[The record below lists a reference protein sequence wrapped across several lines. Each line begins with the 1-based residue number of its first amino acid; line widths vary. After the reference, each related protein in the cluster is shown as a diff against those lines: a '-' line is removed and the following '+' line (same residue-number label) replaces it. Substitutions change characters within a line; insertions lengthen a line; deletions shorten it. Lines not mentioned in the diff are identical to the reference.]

1 MVKPS
6 ENLFNAM
13 KCPDFSWSE
22 KRFSSV
28 LQLCRLLGKIKKSRT
43 DKVQDCLPN
52 ELAHLKLAIS
62 DERFTISKILVDG
75 NMASVWV
82 PYQFYY
88 KGNFSHCGVNSF
100 QLAKINNEWKIQYVI
115 DTRRNDNCIQSKIGR
130 EFDFFHFQM
139 IIANLQTDQIFA
151 QKIKQ

>member
-1 MVKPS
+1 MKKIFFLLISSFSFAQNTSEKEIIKPI

-13 KCPDFSWSE
+13 KSADSLGVKNAFSGSAIMQT
-22 KRFSSV
+22 F
-28 LQLCRLLGKIKKSRT
+28 GKNQEIRT
-43 DKVQDCLPN
+43 DKVEDFAKQVGASQAGDL
-52 ELAHLKLAIS
+52 

-100 QLAKINNEWKIQYVI
+100 QLAKLNNEWKIQYII
-115 DTRRNDNCIQSKIGR
+115 DTRRKDNCIK
-130 EFDFFHFQM
+130 
-139 IIANLQTDQIFA
+139 
-151 QKIKQ
+151 

>member
-1 MVKPS
+1 MKKILFLLISSFSFAQNTSEKEIIKPI

-13 KCPDFSWSE
+13 KSADSLGVKNAFSDSAIMQT
-22 KRFSSV
+22 F
-28 LQLCRLLGKIKKSRT
+28 GKNQEIRT
-43 DKVQDCLPN
+43 DKVEDFAKQVGASQAGDL
-52 ELAHLKLAIS
+52 

-100 QLAKINNEWKIQYVI
+100 QLAKINNEWKIQYII
-115 DTRRNDNCIQSKIGR
+115 DTRRKKCD
-130 EFDFFHFQM
+130 
-139 IIANLQTDQIFA
+139 
-151 QKIKQ
+151 

>member
-1 MVKPS
+1 MKKIFFLLISSFCFAQNTSEKEIIKPI

-13 KCPDFSWSE
+13 KSADSLGVKNAFSGSAIMQT
-22 KRFSSV
+22 F
-28 LQLCRLLGKIKKSRT
+28 GKNQEIRT
-43 DKVQDCLPN
+43 DKVEDFAKQVGASQAGDL
-52 ELAHLKLAIS
+52 

-100 QLAKINNEWKIQYVI
+100 QLAKINNEWKIQYII
-115 DTRRNDNCIQSKIGR
+115 DTRRKKCD
-130 EFDFFHFQM
+130 
-139 IIANLQTDQIFA
+139 
-151 QKIKQ
+151 

>member
-1 MVKPS
+1 MKKIFVFLISSFSFAQNTSEKEIVKPI

-13 KCPDFSWSE
+13 KSADSLGVKNAFSGSAIMQT
-22 KRFSSV
+22 F
-28 LQLCRLLGKIKKSRT
+28 GKNQEIRT
-43 DKVQDCLPN
+43 DKVEDFAKQVGASQAGDL
-52 ELAHLKLAIS
+52 

-100 QLAKINNEWKIQYVI
+100 QLAKINNEWKIQYII
-115 DTRRNDNCIQSKIGR
+115 DTRRKKCD
-130 EFDFFHFQM
+130 
-139 IIANLQTDQIFA
+139 
-151 QKIKQ
+151 

>member
-1 MVKPS
+1 MKKIFFLLISSFSFAQNTSEKEIVKPI

-13 KCPDFSWSE
+13 KSADSLGVKNAFSGSAIMQT
-22 KRFSSV
+22 F
-28 LQLCRLLGKIKKSRT
+28 GKNQEIRT
-43 DKVQDCLPN
+43 DKVEDFAKQVGASQAGDL
-52 ELAHLKLAIS
+52 

-100 QLAKINNEWKIQYVI
+100 QLAKINNEWKIQYII
-115 DTRRNDNCIQSKIGR
+115 DTRRKENCIK
-130 EFDFFHFQM
+130 
-139 IIANLQTDQIFA
+139 
-151 QKIKQ
+151 

>member
-1 MVKPS
+1 MKKIFFLLISSFSFAQNSTEKEVVKPI

-13 KCPDFSWSE
+13 KSADSIVV
-22 KRFSSV
+22 KNAFSSSAIM
-28 LQLCRLLGKIKKSRT
+28 QTFNKNNEIRT
-43 DKVQDCLPN
+43 EKVEGFAKQVGSSKVGDL
-52 ELAHLKLAIS
+52 

-100 QLAKINNEWKIQYVI
+100 QLAKLNNEWKIQYII
-115 DTRRNDNCIQSKIGR
+115 DTRRKENCIK
-130 EFDFFHFQM
+130 
-139 IIANLQTDQIFA
+139 
-151 QKIKQ
+151 

>member
-1 MVKPS
+1 MKKIFFLLISSFSFAQNTSEKEIIKPI

-13 KCPDFSWSE
+13 KSADSLGVKNAFSGSAIMQT
-22 KRFSSV
+22 F
-28 LQLCRLLGKIKKSRT
+28 GKNQEIRT
-43 DKVQDCLPN
+43 DKVEDFAKQVGASQAGDL
-52 ELAHLKLAIS
+52 

-100 QLAKINNEWKIQYVI
+100 QLAKINNEWKIQYII
-115 DTRRNDNCIQSKIGR
+115 DIRRKKCD
-130 EFDFFHFQM
+130 
-139 IIANLQTDQIFA
+139 
-151 QKIKQ
+151 

>member
-1 MVKPS
+1 MKKIFFLLISSFSFAQNTSEKEIIKPI

-13 KCPDFSWSE
+13 KSADSLGVKNAFSGSAIMQT
-22 KRFSSV
+22 F
-28 LQLCRLLGKIKKSRT
+28 GKNQEIRT
-43 DKVQDCLPN
+43 DKVDDFAKQVGASQAGDL
-52 ELAHLKLAIS
+52 

-100 QLAKINNEWKIQYVI
+100 QLAKINNEWKIQYII
-115 DTRRNDNCIQSKIGR
+115 DTRRKKCD
-130 EFDFFHFQM
+130 
-139 IIANLQTDQIFA
+139 
-151 QKIKQ
+151 

>member
-1 MVKPS
+1 MKKIFFLLISSFSFAQNTSEKEIIKPI

-13 KCPDFSWSE
+13 KSADSLGVKNAFSN
-22 KRFSSV
+22 SSIM
-28 LQLCRLLGKIKKSRT
+28 QTFGKNQEIRT
-43 DKVQDCLPN
+43 DKVEDFAKQVGASQAGDL
-52 ELAHLKLAIS
+52 

-100 QLAKINNEWKIQYVI
+100 QLAKINNEWKIQYII
-115 DTRRNDNCIQSKIGR
+115 DTRRKKCD
-130 EFDFFHFQM
+130 
-139 IIANLQTDQIFA
+139 
-151 QKIKQ
+151 

>member
-1 MVKPS
+1 MKKIFFLLISSISFAQNTSEKEIIKPI

-13 KCPDFSWSE
+13 KSADSLGVKNAFSGSAIMQT
-22 KRFSSV
+22 F
-28 LQLCRLLGKIKKSRT
+28 GKNQEIRT
-43 DKVQDCLPN
+43 DKVEDFAKQVGASQAGDL
-52 ELAHLKLAIS
+52 

-100 QLAKINNEWKIQYVI
+100 QLAKINNEWKIQYII
-115 DTRRNDNCIQSKIGR
+115 DTRRKKCD
-130 EFDFFHFQM
+130 
-139 IIANLQTDQIFA
+139 
-151 QKIKQ
+151 

>member
-1 MVKPS
+1 MKPLIFLLISSFSFAQNTSEKEIVKPT

-13 KCPDFSWSE
+13 KSADSLGVKNAFSNSAIMQT
-22 KRFSSV
+22 F
-28 LQLCRLLGKIKKSRT
+28 GKNQEIRT
-43 DKVQDCLPN
+43 DKVEDFAKQVGASQAGDL
-52 ELAHLKLAIS
+52 

-100 QLAKINNEWKIQYVI
+100 QLAKINNEWKIQYII
-115 DTRRNDNCIQSKIGR
+115 DTRRKKCD
-130 EFDFFHFQM
+130 
-139 IIANLQTDQIFA
+139 
-151 QKIKQ
+151 

>member
-1 MVKPS
+1 MKKIFFLLISSFSFAQNSSEKEIVKPI

-13 KCPDFSWSE
+13 KSADSHGVKNVFSGSAMMQT
-22 KRFSSV
+22 F
-28 LQLCRLLGKIKKSRT
+28 GKNQEIRT
-43 DKVQDCLPN
+43 DKVEDFAKQIGASQAGDL
-52 ELAHLKLAIS
+52 

-100 QLAKINNEWKIQYVI
+100 QLVKINDEWKIQYII
-115 DTRRNDNCIQSKIGR
+115 DTRRKDNCTK
-130 EFDFFHFQM
+130 
-139 IIANLQTDQIFA
+139 
-151 QKIKQ
+151 

>member
-1 MVKPS
+1 MKKIFFLLISSFSFAQNTSEKEIVKPI

-13 KCPDFSWSE
+13 KSADSLGVKNAFSGSAIMQT
-22 KRFSSV
+22 F
-28 LQLCRLLGKIKKSRT
+28 GKNQEIRT
-43 DKVQDCLPN
+43 DKVEDFAKQVGASQTGDL
-52 ELAHLKLAIS
+52 

-100 QLAKINNEWKIQYVI
+100 QLAKINNEWKIQYII
-115 DTRRNDNCIQSKIGR
+115 DTRRKDNCTK
-130 EFDFFHFQM
+130 
-139 IIANLQTDQIFA
+139 
-151 QKIKQ
+151 

>member
-1 MVKPS
+1 MKKIFFLLISSFSFAQNTSEKEIVKPI

-13 KCPDFSWSE
+13 KSADSLGVKNAFSGSAMMQT
-22 KRFSSV
+22 F
-28 LQLCRLLGKIKKSRT
+28 GKNQEIRT
-43 DKVQDCLPN
+43 DKVEDFAKQVGASQAGDL
-52 ELAHLKLAIS
+52 

-100 QLAKINNEWKIQYVI
+100 QLAKINNEWKIQYII
-115 DTRRNDNCIQSKIGR
+115 DTRRKKCD
-130 EFDFFHFQM
+130 
-139 IIANLQTDQIFA
+139 
-151 QKIKQ
+151 

>member
-1 MVKPS
+1 MKKIFFLLISSFSFAQNTSEKEIVKPI

-13 KCPDFSWSE
+13 KSADSLGVKNAFSGSAIMQT
-22 KRFSSV
+22 F
-28 LQLCRLLGKIKKSRT
+28 GKNQEIRT
-43 DKVQDCLPN
+43 DKVEDFAKQVGASKAGDL
-52 ELAHLKLAIS
+52 

-100 QLAKINNEWKIQYVI
+100 QLAKINNEWKIQYII
-115 DTRRNDNCIQSKIGR
+115 DTRRKKCD
-130 EFDFFHFQM
+130 
-139 IIANLQTDQIFA
+139 
-151 QKIKQ
+151 

>member
-1 MVKPS
+1 MKKIFFLLISSFSFAQNTSEKEIIKPI

-13 KCPDFSWSE
+13 KSADSLGVKNAFSGSAIMQT
-22 KRFSSV
+22 F
-28 LQLCRLLGKIKKSRT
+28 GKNQEIRT
-43 DKVQDCLPN
+43 DKVEDFAKQVGASKAGDL
-52 ELAHLKLAIS
+52 

-100 QLAKINNEWKIQYVI
+100 QLAKINNEWKIQYII
-115 DTRRNDNCIQSKIGR
+115 DTRRKDNCTK
-130 EFDFFHFQM
+130 
-139 IIANLQTDQIFA
+139 
-151 QKIKQ
+151 

>member
-1 MVKPS
+1 MKKIFFLLISSFSFAQNTSEKEIIKPI

-13 KCPDFSWSE
+13 KSADSLGVKNAFSGSAIMQT
-22 KRFSSV
+22 F
-28 LQLCRLLGKIKKSRT
+28 GKNQEIRT
-43 DKVQDCLPN
+43 DKVEDFAKQVGASQAGDL
-52 ELAHLKLAIS
+52 

-100 QLAKINNEWKIQYVI
+100 QLAKINNEWKIQYII
-115 DTRRNDNCIQSKIGR
+115 DTRKKDNCTK
-130 EFDFFHFQM
+130 
-139 IIANLQTDQIFA
+139 
-151 QKIKQ
+151 

>member
-1 MVKPS
+1 MKKIFFLLISSFSFAQNTSEKEIIKPI

-13 KCPDFSWSE
+13 KFVDSLGVKNAFSNSAIMQT
-22 KRFSSV
+22 F
-28 LQLCRLLGKIKKSRT
+28 GKNQEIRT
-43 DKVQDCLPN
+43 DKVEYFAKQVGASQAGDL
-52 ELAHLKLAIS
+52 

-100 QLAKINNEWKIQYVI
+100 QLAKINNEWKIQYII
-115 DTRRNDNCIQSKIGR
+115 DTRRKKCD
-130 EFDFFHFQM
+130 
-139 IIANLQTDQIFA
+139 
-151 QKIKQ
+151 